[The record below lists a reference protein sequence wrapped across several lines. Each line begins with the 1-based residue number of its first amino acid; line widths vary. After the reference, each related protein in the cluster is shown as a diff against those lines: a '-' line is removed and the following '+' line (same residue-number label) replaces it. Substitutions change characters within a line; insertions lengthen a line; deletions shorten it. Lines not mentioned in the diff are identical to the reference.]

1 MLGYGLIE
9 SRGSRL
15 SLLDSGVF
23 KAPAGDS
30 LDRRLLRIVREL
42 RGLVE
47 KHKPD
52 AAAVE
57 DVFVKTD
64 PRAALAVGQARGA
77 ILVVLAEASL
87 SIASYAPATIKRAV
101 AGNGRASKEQVAKMV
116 ATILGERPLGETSDA
131 TDAVAVAITHAFR
144 ARSQALGNA

>member
-1 MLGYGLIE
+1 M
-9 SRGSRL
+9 
-15 SLLDSGVF
+15 SLLDAGVI
-23 KAPAGDS
+23 KARAGDS
-30 LDRRLLRIVREL
+30 LDRRLLQIVQEL

-116 ATILGERPLGETSDA
+116 ATILGERPAGETFDA
-131 TDAVAVAITHAFR
+131 TDAVAVAVTHAFR

>member
-1 MLGYGLIE
+1 MLGYGLVE

-15 SLLDSGVF
+15 SLLDAGVF
-23 KAPAGDS
+23 KARSGDS
-30 LDRRLLRIVREL
+30 LDRRLLWIVQGL

-52 AAAVE
+52 TAAVE

-77 ILVVLAEASL
+77 VLVVLAEAAL

-116 ATILGERPLGETSDA
+116 ATILGAGAAGKPADA
-131 TDAVAVAITHAFR
+131 TDAVAVAVTHAFR

>member
-1 MLGYGLIE
+1 M
-9 SRGSRL
+9 SMV
-15 SLLDSGVF
+15 DAGVI

-30 LDRRLLRIVREL
+30 LDRRLLSIVQEL
-42 RGLVE
+42 RELVE

-57 DVFVKTD
+57 DVFVKSD

-77 ILVVLAEASL
+77 VLVVLAEASL

-101 AGNGRASKEQVAKMV
+101 AGNGRASKDQVAKMV
-116 ATILGERPLGETSDA
+116 ATILGVRPSGEPSDA
-131 TDAVAVAITHAFR
+131 TDAVAVAVTHAFR